1 MQCNIFL
8 KRRGGSFEKLKSL
21 SVSCGGKC
29 QCRNT
34 RRGERISP
42 EMKFLLSNQTKKKR
56 GQDETDCWDW
66 GLSRSSGYCSKST
79 TKDLAVTIIYNFR
92 GSASLYSLFILKTSI
107 VRILNIITFLLLNS
121 FLERSS
127 LFAPRYYN
135 RRTHKALQLW
145 FLTSS
150 ILLHKVALK
159 LRIDWCA
166 LIKFCRAYPF

>member
-1 MQCNIFL
+1 MTYKQGRKHLEFSIFKIDTTKMQCNIFL

-107 VRILNIITFLLLNS
+107 VRILDMIRFFLEGTFYKKGTKITPQTHILNLKSLKFQYGNS
-121 FLERSS
+121 FKGQFS
-127 LFAPRYYN
+127 F
-135 RRTHKALQLW
+135 
-145 FLTSS
+145 
-150 ILLHKVALK
+150 
-159 LRIDWCA
+159 
-166 LIKFCRAYPF
+166 